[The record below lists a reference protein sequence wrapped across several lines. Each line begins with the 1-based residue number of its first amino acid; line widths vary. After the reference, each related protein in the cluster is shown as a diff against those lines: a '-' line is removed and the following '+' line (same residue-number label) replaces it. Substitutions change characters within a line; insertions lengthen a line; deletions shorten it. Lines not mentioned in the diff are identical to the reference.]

1 MSQLSEFLSEHKISA
16 EALIKASH
24 AIETPSVE
32 DRALMAARSNARRTK
47 KPYAELSL
55 GKPKSRGRGVTLDV
69 LNRAMAGQ
77 PVPRLV
83 RSKILRAVNDR
94 LVNSKKQPV
103 DWRPL
108 FADAKV
114 KKGKSEK
121 K

>member
-1 MSQLSEFLSEHKISA
+1 MSQLSDFLSENKISP
-16 EALIKASH
+16 EAVIKAS
-24 AIETPSVE
+24 AALETVSVE
-32 DRALMAARSNARRTK
+32 ERTLNTARANARRLK
-47 KPYAELSL
+47 KTYAELNL
-55 GKPKSRGRGVTLDV
+55 GKAKARGRGVTLDV

-83 RSKILRAVNDR
+83 RSKIVRAVNDR
-94 LVNSKKQPV
+94 LVSAKKQPV